1 MDYLGGDRVAG
12 HKMKEIGTSRG
23 SCPQKEETNESGFS
37 ALPSGYRN
45 LSGIFL
51 SLGKKA
57 YFWTS
62 SEQDAL
68 MAPCRNLHYPSG
80 CIKNATF

>member
-23 SCPQKEETNESGFS
+23 RCPQKEETNESGFS
-37 ALPSGYRN
+37 ALPIGYRN

-68 MAPCRNLHYPSG
+68 
-80 CIKNATF
+80 